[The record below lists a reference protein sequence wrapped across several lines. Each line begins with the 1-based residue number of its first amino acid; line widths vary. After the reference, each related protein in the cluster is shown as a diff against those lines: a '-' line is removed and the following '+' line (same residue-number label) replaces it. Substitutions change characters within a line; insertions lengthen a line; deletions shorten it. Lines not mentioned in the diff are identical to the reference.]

1 MVRNRAG
8 LDDVSSGNSNE
19 IMNHIIKERR
29 VEFMGEG
36 KRYFDLVH
44 YEIAPEKLQNF
55 VVGKN
60 EVFPIP
66 QSFLDL
72 VNSLDNVLVIQNSGY

>member
-1 MVRNRAG
+1 
-8 LDDVSSGNSNE
+8 
-19 IMNHIIKERR
+19 
-29 VEFMGEG
+29 MGEG

-44 YEIAPEKLQNF
+44 YEIASEKLQNF

-66 QSFLDL
+66 HSFLDL
-72 VNSLDNVLVIQNSGY
+72 VNSIVQNPGY